1 MIEEKKSVILFPLLR
16 PIFREVAMKFFSLII
31 LCFASSVLIA
41 QSLTPVNLTCQNQV
55 NPLGIDNSFPGLS
68 WQIISGQRGVLQTA
82 YRILVSDN
90 IANINKNVG
99 DIWDTKKEDKSS
111 STHIGYGGKVLQA
124 NKTYYWKVM
133 VWDNKNN
140 QSGWSK
146 TSTWQMGLLTKN
158 DWKNAQWI
166 AYSTLPDSL
175 HIVPGEEGKGKKKRA
190 PLNDVLPLIR
200 KQFVVKKTL
209 EKATVF
215 ISGLGQFEMH
225 LNGAKVGDHFL
236 DPTWTEYKTEAMYV
250 TFDVTKQLKPGE
262 NAIGVMLG
270 NGFYFIPRDR
280 RYRKLTNAYGFP
292 KMICRLVLEYK
303 DGSTEN
309 IVSDASWKT
318 YKAPITYT
326 SIYGGEDYNANL
338 EQTGWDKAPFNDKN
352 WKPVQITDGPP
363 ELHSQMSEHVKVEEI
378 FTTKKITKIND
389 SVIVYDLGQNASGI
403 PEITVKGNKGDTV
416 RIVPAELL
424 NEEGTAN
431 QRATGS
437 PHYDDY
443 ILKGGAAETWHP
455 HFTYYGFRYLQIERA
470 ALPMSSNIHHLP
482 TIISVKGLHIRN
494 DAKTVGTFECSNKL
508 FNRTFTLINWAIK
521 SNLMNVLTDC
531 PHREK
536 LGWLEQ
542 AHLMSNSIQYNYDVH
557 NYFRKTVRD
566 MMAAQ
571 TPEGLIPEIAPEYV
585 VFDFGN
591 GMFRDSPEWG
601 SAGILLPW
609 YLYRWYGDSEI
620 LKESYSMMQK
630 YIAYLKTKAKD
641 NILSQGLGD
650 WYDLGPNHP
659 GVSQLTP
666 TGITGTAIY
675 YYDLN
680 VISKIATL
688 LGKENEASGYD
699 KLAAEVKK
707 SFNEKFFNEETK
719 EYGSS
724 NQTAN
729 AMAVYMK
736 LVEPKYK
743 EAVVQNIVKDIRKHH
758 NSLTSGDIGYRYLLK
773 VLDDEGRSDV
783 IYEMN
788 NRTDVPGY
796 GYQLAK
802 GATSLTESWQAL
814 SSVSNNHLMLG
825 HLMEWFYAGLA
836 GIRQSDSSIAF
847 KNIVIRPEP
856 VGDITSAKATYQS
869 VHGLIASEWKKED
882 HEFKLKVTIPANTS
896 ATIYLPADSS
906 SVIEEGKTSI
916 HDREDVKLAGYEKGT
931 ALVKVG
937 SGTYTFI
944 VK

>member
-1 MIEEKKSVILFPLLR
+1 MNKEKDFSVLFSFLPR
-16 PIFREVAMKFFSLII
+16 IFWKVAVKFFSLII
-31 LCFASSVLIA
+31 LCFSSLLVAA
-41 QSLTPVNLTCQNQV
+41 QSLTPVNLTCENQV
-55 NPLGIDNSFPGLS
+55 DPLGIDNAFPELS
-68 WQIISGQRGVLQTA
+68 WQIISAQRGVLQTA

-90 IANINKNVG
+90 IANINQNVG
-99 DIWDTKKEDKSS
+99 DVWDTKKEDKSS
-111 STHIGYGGKVLQA
+111 STHIRYAGKALQA

-140 QSGWSK
+140 ISHWSK
-146 TSTWQMGLLTKN
+146 TAVWQMGLLSKK
-158 DWKNAQWI
+158 DWKNARWI
-166 AYSTLPDSL
+166 TYSTLPDSL
-175 HIVPGEEGKGKKKRA
+175 RIVPGEEGKGKKKRP
-190 PLNDVLPLIR
+190 PLNDVLPLVR

-225 LNGAKVGDHFL
+225 LNGVKVGDQFL
-236 DPTWTEYKTEAMYV
+236 DPTWTEYKKEAMYV

-270 NGFYFIPRDR
+270 NGFYFITRDR

-318 YKAPITYT
+318 HKGPITYT

-363 ELHSQMSEHVKVEEI
+363 ELHSQMSGHVKVEET
-378 FTTKKITKIND
+378 FTGKKITKIND

-424 NEEGTAN
+424 NEDGTAN

-455 HFTYYGFRYLQIERA
+455 RFTYYGFRYLQIEKA
-470 ALPMSSNIHHLP
+470 ALPSASNLHHLP
-482 TIISVKGLHIRN
+482 TILAVKGLHIRN
-494 DAKTVGTFECSNKL
+494 DAKTVGTFECSNEL

-557 NYFRKTVRD
+557 NYFRKTVHD

-571 TPEGLIPEIAPEYV
+571 TPQGLIPEIAPEYV
-585 VFDFGN
+585 VFNFGN

-620 LKESYSMMQK
+620 LKESYPMMQK

-666 TGITGTAIY
+666 MGITGTAIY

-688 LGKENEASGYD
+688 FGKENEASDYD
-699 KLAAEVKK
+699 KLAAEVRK
-707 SFNEKFFNEETK
+707 SFNEKFFNKETK
-719 EYGSS
+719 EYGSGS
-724 NQTAN
+724 QTAN

-736 LVEPKYK
+736 LVEPQYK
-743 EAVVQNIVKDIRKHH
+743 EAVVQNIVKDIRQHN
-758 NSLTSGDIGYRYLLK
+758 NSLTSGDVGYRYLLK
-773 VLDDEGRSDV
+773 VLDDEGRSYV

-788 NRTDVPGY
+788 NRKDVPGY

-836 GIRQSDSSIAF
+836 GIRQSDNSVAF
-847 KNIVIRPEP
+847 KNIIIRPEP
-856 VGDITSAKATYQS
+856 VGDITSVKATYQS
-869 VHGLIASEWKKED
+869 VYGLIASNWEKVN
-882 HEFKLKVTIPANTS
+882 HEFKLKVSIPANTS

-906 SVIEEGKTSI
+906 SVIEEGNSSI
-916 HDREDVKLAGYEKGT
+916 HDRDDVKLAGYEKGK
-931 ALVKVG
+931 ALVKIG
-937 SGTYTFI
+937 SGAYTFI

>member
-1 MIEEKKSVILFPLLR
+1 MNEERKSIVLFPLIR
-16 PIFREVAMKFFSLII
+16 PILGEVKMKFFSLII
-31 LCFASSVLIA
+31 LCFASSILTA
-41 QSLTPVNLTCQNQV
+41 QSLAVLNLTCENHV
-55 NPLGIDNSFPGLS
+55 NPLGIDNTFPQLS

-90 IANINKNVG
+90 IENINNNKG
-99 DIWDTKKEDKSS
+99 DVWDSKKVNESS
-111 STHIGYGGKVLQA
+111 CIHIRYAGKILDPD
-124 NKTYYWKVM
+124 KTYYWKVM
-133 VWDNKNN
+133 VWDKNN
-140 QSGWSK
+140 QSAWSK
-146 TSTWQMGLLTKN
+146 PARWQMGLLTKK
-158 DWKNAQWI
+158 DWRNAKWI

-175 HIVPGEEGKGKKKRA
+175 RIVPGEEGKGKKKRA
-190 PLNDVLPLIR
+190 SLNDVLPLIR
-200 KQFVVKKTL
+200 KNFIVKKRL
-209 EKATVF
+209 KRATIF

-225 LNGAKVGDHFL
+225 LNGTKVGDHFL
-236 DPTWTEYKTEAMYV
+236 DPTWTEYKKEAMYV

-270 NGFYFIPRDR
+270 NGFYFIPRDK
-280 RYRKLTNAYGFP
+280 RYRKLTDAYGFP
-292 KMICRLVLEYK
+292 KMICLLALEYE

-309 IVSDASWKT
+309 IISDASWKT
-318 YKAPITYT
+318 HKGPITYT

-338 EQTGWDKAPFNDKN
+338 EQPGWDAANFNDKN
-352 WKPVQITDGPP
+352 WKQVEITDGPP
-363 ELHSQMSEHVKVEEI
+363 ELHSQMSGHVKVEEI
-378 FTTKKITKIND
+378 FTPKNTSKIND

-424 NEEGTAN
+424 NEDGMAN

-443 ILKGGAAETWHP
+443 ILKGGSAETWHP
-455 HFTYYGFRYLQIERA
+455 RFTYYGFRYLQIERSA
-470 ALPMSSNIHHLP
+470 ASNLHHLP
-482 TIISVKGLHIRN
+482 TILAVKGLHIRN
-494 DAKTVGTFECSNKL
+494 DAKTVGTFECSNEL

-542 AHLMSNSIQYNYDVH
+542 AHLMANSIQYNYDVH
-557 NYFRKTVRD
+557 NYFRKTIHD
-566 MMAAQ
+566 MMASQ
-571 TPEGLIPEIAPEYV
+571 TPQGLIPEIAPEYV
-585 VFDFGN
+585 VFHFGN

-601 SAGILLPW
+601 STGILLPW

-620 LKESYSMMQK
+620 LKESYPMMQK
-630 YIAYLKTKAKD
+630 YISYLQTKAKD

-666 TGITGTAIY
+666 MGITGTAIY
-675 YYDLN
+675 YYDLK

-688 LGKENEASGYD
+688 LGKENEASDYN
-699 KLAAEVKK
+699 KLAAKVRQ
-707 SFNEKFFNEETK
+707 SFNEKFFNKETK
-719 EYGSS
+719 EYGSGS
-724 NQTAN
+724 QTAN
-729 AMAVYMK
+729 AMAVFMK
-736 LVEPKYK
+736 LVEPEYK
-743 EAVVQNIVKDIRKHH
+743 EAVVQNIVNDIRKHH

-773 VLDDEGRSDV
+773 VLDDEDRSDV

-836 GIRQSDSSIAF
+836 GIRQSDNSVAF
-847 KNIVIRPEP
+847 KNIIIRPEP
-856 VGDITSAKATYQS
+856 VGDVTSAKATYQS
-869 VHGLIASEWKKED
+869 EYGLIVSDWNKSN

-906 SVIEEGKTSI
+906 SVIEEGNSSI
-916 HDREDVKLAGYEKGT
+916 HDREDVKLAGYEKGK
-931 ALVKVG
+931 ALVEVG
-937 SGTYTFI
+937 SGTYTFS
-944 VK
+944 VKKQ

>member
-1 MIEEKKSVILFPLLR
+1 MNKEKDFSVLFSFLPR
-16 PIFREVAMKFFSLII
+16 IFRKVAVKFFSLII
-31 LCFASSVLIA
+31 LCFSSLLVAA
-41 QSLTPVNLTCQNQV
+41 QSLTPVNLTCENEV
-55 NPLGIDNSFPGLS
+55 NPLGIDKAFPELS
-68 WQIISGQRGVLQTA
+68 WQLISGQGVLQTA

-90 IANINKNVG
+90 IEKINQNTGNVWDSKKQNKN
-99 DIWDTKKEDKSS
+99 SS
-111 STHIGYGGKVLQA
+111 IHIRYAGKVLLA

-140 QSGWSK
+140 ISHWSK
-146 TSTWQMGLLTKN
+146 TSRWQMGLLAKN
-158 DWKNAQWI
+158 DWKNARWI

-175 HIVPGEEGKGKKKRA
+175 RIVPGEEGKGKKKRP
-190 PLNDVLPLIR
+190 PLNDVLPLFR
-200 KQFVVKKTL
+200 KNFAVKKQL
-209 EKATVF
+209 NKATVY

-225 LNGAKVGDHFL
+225 LNGDKVGDHFL
-236 DPTWTEYKTEAMYV
+236 DPTWTEYKKEAMYV

-280 RYRKLTNAYGFP
+280 RYRKLTDAYGFP
-292 KMICRLVLEYK
+292 KMICRLTLEYK

-318 YKAPITYT
+318 HKGPVTYT

-338 EQTGWDKAPFNDKN
+338 EQPGWDTALFNDKN
-352 WKPVQITDGPP
+352 WKQVKITDGPP
-363 ELHSQMSEHVKVEEI
+363 ELRSQMSGHVKVQEI
-378 FTTKKITKIND
+378 FTPKKITKIND
-389 SVIVYDLGQNASGI
+389 SMIIYDLGQNASGI

-424 NEEGTAN
+424 NENGTVN

-437 PHYDDY
+437 PHYDEY
-443 ILKGGAAETWHP
+443 ILKGGPAETWHP
-455 HFTYYGFRYLQIERA
+455 RFTYYGFRYVQIERA
-470 ALPMSSNIHHLP
+470 ALPSASNLHHLP
-482 TIISVKGLHIRN
+482 TILSVKGLHIRN
-494 DAKTVGTFECSNKL
+494 DAKMVGTFECSNEL

-542 AHLMSNSIQYNYDVH
+542 AHLMGNSIQYNYDVA
-557 NYFRKTVRD
+557 NYFRKTVHD

-585 VFDFGN
+585 VFDFGG

-601 SAGILLPW
+601 SAAILLPW

-620 LKESYSMMQK
+620 LKESYPMMKK
-630 YIAYLKTKAKD
+630 YIAYLQTKAKD

-650 WYDLGPNHP
+650 WYDLGPKDP
-659 GVSQLTP
+659 GVSQLTAM
-666 TGITGTAIY
+666 GITGTAIY

-680 VISKIATL
+680 VVSKIARL
-688 LGKENEASGYD
+688 VGKEDEVSAYD
-699 KLAAEVKK
+699 KLAAEVRQ
-707 SFNEKFFNEETK
+707 SFNEKFFNKETK
-719 EYGSS
+719 EYGTGS
-724 NQTAN
+724 QTAN

-736 LVEPKYK
+736 LVEPQYK
-743 EAVVQNIVKDIRKHH
+743 EAVVQNIVKDIRQHN

-773 VLDDEGRSDV
+773 VLDDEGRSGV

-814 SSVSNNHLMLG
+814 PSVSNNHLMLG
-825 HLMEWFYAGLA
+825 HLMEWFYSGLA

-847 KNIVIRPEP
+847 KNIIIRPEP
-856 VGDITSAKATYQS
+856 VGDITSAKASYQS
-869 VHGLIASEWKKED
+869 VYGLIASEWEKED
-882 HEFKLKVTIPANTS
+882 DDFKLKVTIPANTS

-906 SVIEEGKTSI
+906 SVIEEGNSSI
-916 HDREDVKLAGYEKGT
+916 HDREDVKLAGYKKGK

-937 SGTYTFI
+937 SGNYIFI